1 MTHVQKIAGVLVLI
15 SIMSAKEGSSSIANY
30 GLEEF
35 PATVSQNGKTSEAE
49 SGIVRTWSRI
59 PEYNIRGDARIVA
72 ESFLAA
78 NRKQMGFESDLSSA
92 GFWYEKKKAGVSHLK
107 RFSRKLMVF
116 RFSAVTLR

>member
-1 MTHVQKIAGVLVLI
+1 MTYVQKIAGVVVLI
-15 SIMSAKEGSSSIANY
+15 SILSAKEGSSSIANY

-92 GFWYEKKKAGVSHLK
+92 GFWYEKKAGVSNLK